1 MSVGFFNVIISE
13 ESSDIT
19 RQVSDGR
26 LVMAHLLLFCNVA
39 CLERAP
45 LSNLVIVKLLCRQV
59 VVRNR
64 EFMSGM
70 CGEKGTAGYSRVL
83 SQGTPRQLAD
93 GKVVNLSS
101 KERGFHRWQ
110 TFFADVL
117 HYVKSHFSMIGV
129 MWRRRRRRRR
139 TTSSYNY
146 YIHDV
151 CYGAYS
157 TLASMHSVHTSYYPY
172 SMIVWIY
179 SREYVYREPPRI
191 LLELATRNSE
201 ESSSGLWGHYFFMPT
216 TNSTTTVVIEY
227 VLGVCIIRRMHII
240 YIYAY

>member
-1 MSVGFFNVIISE
+1 MVEEAELVSLTLPLSRPTRLEYLLDLYLRPPCPFFIALMSVGFFNVIISE

-101 KERGFHRWQ
+101 KERGFHR
-110 TFFADVL
+110 
-117 HYVKSHFSMIGV
+117 
-129 MWRRRRRRRR
+129 
-139 TTSSYNY
+139 
-146 YIHDV
+146 
-151 CYGAYS
+151 
-157 TLASMHSVHTSYYPY
+157 
-172 SMIVWIY
+172 
-179 SREYVYREPPRI
+179 
-191 LLELATRNSE
+191 
-201 ESSSGLWGHYFFMPT
+201 
-216 TNSTTTVVIEY
+216 
-227 VLGVCIIRRMHII
+227 
-240 YIYAY
+240 